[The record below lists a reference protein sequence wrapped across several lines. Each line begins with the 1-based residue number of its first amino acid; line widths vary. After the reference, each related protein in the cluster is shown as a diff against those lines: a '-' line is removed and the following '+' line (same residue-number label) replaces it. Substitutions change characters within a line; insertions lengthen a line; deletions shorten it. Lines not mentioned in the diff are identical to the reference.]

1 MQWKASGPV
10 LDVNDMC
17 FVKNEIEKSKLPKAF
32 IRGTTGNDFYRHQIC
47 CNHETCNIMTNA
59 QIKNLRAHF
68 ASCHLFNKLAW

>member
-17 FVKNEIEKSKLPKAF
+17 FVKNEKSKLPKAF

-59 QIKNLRAHF
+59 QMKNLRAHF

>member
-32 IRGTTGNDFYRHQIC
+32 IRGMTGNDYILQ
-47 CNHETCNIMTNA
+47 A
-59 QIKNLRAHF
+59 PNL
-68 ASCHLFNKLAW
+68 L